1 MGRRGGEG
9 KAVSEGST
17 TMPVTQ
23 GAPGA
28 QSSWDT
34 WETMWN
40 RHSYPRQS
48 KHAQYS
54 STNFLSLVEGRFRGQ

>member
-1 MGRRGGEG
+1 
-9 KAVSEGST
+9 
-17 TMPVTQ
+17 MPVTQ

-34 WETMWN
+34 WETVWN